1 MMRRTL
7 AVLAAFSLA
16 AVVAAPIHAQD
27 ILGMSL
33 RPAPGSTD
41 LAGTGSIDILRGE
54 KAGTYTVKVDLS
66 KAAESL
72 DLSKFEGAKAFVVWA
87 VDLDGQRHRLGK
99 LDDKQALGDTAVDY
113 GVAKVYVTAEADA
126 EAASPS
132 APLYALTLRQVKEQE
147 SAPAAADG
155 KAAASAATATTDSKA
170 AAPTAAS
177 GTASTTAG
185 SSPTAEAKKD
195 AKPSTLPTT
204 GSAKPDLL
212 VMGLLALLF
221 IGLGLKLSGGRV

>member
-7 AVLAAFSLA
+7 AALAAFSLA
-16 AVVAAPIHAQD
+16 AALAAPIHAQD
-27 ILGMSL
+27 IMGMSL
-33 RPAPGSTD
+33 RPAPGSKD
-41 LAGTGSIDILRGE
+41 LAGTGTIDILRAE
-54 KAGTYTVKVDLS
+54 KAGSYTVKVDLS

-87 VDLDGQRHRLGK
+87 VDLDGMRHRLGK
-99 LDDKQALGDTAVDY
+99 LDDKQALGDTTVDY
-113 GVAKVYVTAEADA
+113 SVAKVYVTAEADA

-132 APLYALTLRQVKEQE
+132 TPLYALTLRQVKEQE
-147 SAPAAADG
+147 TAAAAPA
-155 KAAASAATATTDSKA
+155 TADSKA

-177 GTASTTAG
+177 GSSSTTAG
-185 SSPTAEAKKD
+185 SSSPTAEAKKD
-195 AKPSTLPTT
+195 TKPSTLPTT

-221 IGLGLKLSGGRV
+221 VGLGLKLSGGRA

>member
-126 EAASPS
+126 EASSPS

-147 SAPAAADG
+147 SAPAAADN
-155 KAAASAATATTDSKA
+155 KAAASAAT
-170 AAPTAAS
+170 S
-177 GTASTTAG
+177 GSASTTAG
-185 SSPTAEAKKD
+185 SSPTVEAKKD